1 MNMKEKEFKRLFL
14 ETIDNIDNPFHPLVW
29 INGNPEIGRKTCI
42 GGFSEVNAKGAKVII
57 GENCDIASFVAINVA
72 DSHHRCIGLD
82 DKIHRR
88 DIKIENNVFIGSHSV
103 VLGGANIGHHTVIS
117 AGSVIK
123 TLINPPFSLVV
134 GNEIKRGYYK
144 DKCESMINSQSTR

>member
-57 GENCDIASFVAINVA
+57 GEK
-72 DSHHRCIGLD
+72 GL
-82 DKIHRR
+82 R
-88 DIKIENNVFIGSHSV
+88 
-103 VLGGANIGHHTVIS
+103 
-117 AGSVIK
+117 
-123 TLINPPFSLVV
+123 
-134 GNEIKRGYYK
+134 
-144 DKCESMINSQSTR
+144 SMVK